1 MKNVLLIA
9 GVIFNL
15 TNSACSKKTAGGIE
29 VPANHPPVAALAA
42 TIKSINPFT
51 VEFKVTASDQD
62 NDALT
67 YAWDFGEGTTKKG
80 SATETFTYQ
89 ENKAFTIKVAVTDGK
104 SSAINLSTDINTTI
118 TTVTINASQK
128 FQTME
133 GFGGFGAKDV
143 YWSNGPFTGAQFV
156 DDLINDLGL
165 TILRDNIPTN
175 FEITNDNSD
184 PNITDLSKFN
194 INNNTTGH
202 DGKLADHLQFLKDMK
217 TAGLQKLIVS
227 IWSPAP
233 WMKYNNK
240 ISNGTN
246 QNSAPAYTNA
256 PDANT
261 NQLKTDMY
269 QEFAE
274 MCVAYIKII
283 KQETGIDVYALSL
296 QNEPRFSQS
305 YASCVYNGEALRD
318 LIKVVGKRFDD
329 EGINT
334 KIFMP
339 EDVGYFDGIKALI
352 QPILNDPA
360 AMSYVDIVATHG
372 YAFDGVTAAS
382 TDAQTWQAMY
392 NWGAPLGKP
401 LWMTETSGFENNMDG
416 AISLGKAMYTAITY
430 GNVSTWVFWSLSQGT
445 LDAYSLMSSSGAKS
459 KRYYVSKNLYRY
471 VRPGAYRISATAP
484 DQSGVY
490 PMAFKHDV
498 ENSQTIVLINDST
511 ISRAIKLSGSSLPS
525 QFSMHTTS
533 DTDDCKDYGMINSSD
548 GILLPPKSVVTLY
561 KKN

>member
-1 MKNVLLIA
+1 MKNILLIVY
-9 GVIFNL
+9 VIFCF
-15 TNSACSKKTAGGIE
+15 TNSACSKKSGDGT
-29 VPANHPPVAALAA
+29 PASINHPPIASLAA
-42 TIKSINPFT
+42 AVKSVSPFT
-51 VEFKVTASDQD
+51 FEFKVTASDQD

-67 YAWDFGEGTTKKG
+67 YTWDFGEGTTKNG
-80 SATETFTYQ
+80 GATETFIYQ
-89 ENKAFTIKVAVTDGK
+89 DNKIYTAKVTVTDGK
-104 SSAINLSTDINTTI
+104 STPVYLSTSINTT
-118 TTVTINASQK
+118 VTQVIIDPSQK

-143 YWSNGPFTGAQFV
+143 YWSNGPFTSAAFV
-156 DDLINDLGL
+156 DALINDLGV

-175 FEITNDNSD
+175 FEITNDNND
-184 PNITDLSKFN
+184 PNVTDLSKFN
-194 INNNTTGH
+194 INNNTAGH
-202 DGKLADHLQFLKDMK
+202 DGKLADHLQYLKDMK
-217 TAGLQKLIVS
+217 AAGLQKLIVS

-233 WMKYNNK
+233 WMKYNNNV
-240 ISNGTN
+240 SNGTT
-246 QNSAPAYTNA
+246 QNSAPAYTTS
-256 PDANT
+256 PGANT

-318 LIKVVGKRFDD
+318 IIKVVGKRLED
-329 EGINT
+329 EGLNT

-352 QPILNDPA
+352 QPILNDPV
-360 AMSYVDIVATHG
+360 AMGYVDIVATHG

-392 NWGAPLGKP
+392 NWGAATGKP
-401 LWMTETSGFENNMDG
+401 LWMTETSGFNNDLSG
-416 AISLGKAMYTAITY
+416 AVSLGKAMYTAITY
-430 GNVSTWVFWSLSQGT
+430 GNVSAWVFWSLSQGT
-445 LDAYSLMSSSGAKS
+445 LDGYSLMSSSGTKS
-459 KRYYVSKNLYRY
+459 KRYYVSKNLYHY

-484 DQSGVY
+484 AQSNIY
-490 PMAFKHDV
+490 PMAFKHDT
-498 ENSQTIVLINDST
+498 ENSQTIFIVNDNTTST
-511 ISRAIKLSGSSLPS
+511 AIKLSGSGLPA
-525 QFSMHTTS
+525 QFSIYTTS
-533 DTDDCKDYGMINSSD
+533 DTDDCKDNGVINTGD
-548 GILLPPKSVVTLY
+548 GILLPPKSVVTFY

>member
-1 MKNVLLIA
+1 MKNVILIT
-9 GVIFNL
+9 GIIFCFA
-15 TNSACSKKTAGGIE
+15 NSACSKKSPGGNITP
-29 VPANHPPVAALAA
+29 VNHQPLASLA
-42 TIKSINPFT
+42 TTIKSVSPFT
-51 VEFKVTASDQD
+51 VEFKLTASDQD

-67 YAWDFGEGTTKKG
+67 YTWDFGDGTTKTG
-80 SATETFTYQ
+80 GATETHDYP
-89 ENKAFTIKVAVTDGK
+89 ENKTFTAKVSITDGK
-104 SSAINLSTDINTTI
+104 SQPVNVSASINTTVTQI
-118 TTVTINASQK
+118 TIDPSQK

-143 YWSNGPFTGAQFV
+143 YWSNGPFTSQQFV
-156 DDLINDLGL
+156 NDLINDLGL

-175 FEITNDNSD
+175 FEITNDNND
-184 PNITDLSKFN
+184 PAVTDLTKFN
-194 INNNTTGH
+194 LNNNTAGH
-202 DGKLADHLQFLKDMK
+202 DGKLADHLQYLKDMK
-217 TAGLQKLIVS
+217 AAGLQKLIVS

-240 ISNGTN
+240 VSNGTN
-246 QNSAPAYTNA
+246 QNSAPSYTTSPN
-256 PDANT
+256 ANT

-318 LIKVVGKRFDD
+318 VIKVVGKRFND
-329 EGINT
+329 EGLDT

-339 EDVGYFDGIKALI
+339 EDVGYFDGIEAI
-352 QPILNDPA
+352 VQPILNDPI

-392 NWGAPLGKP
+392 NWGAPSGKP
-401 LWMTETSGFENNMDG
+401 LWMTETSGFANDMNG
-416 AISLGKAMYTAITY
+416 AISLCKAMYTAITY
-430 GNVSTWVFWSLSQGT
+430 GNISAWLFWELSQGT
-445 LDAYSLMSSSGAKS
+445 VDEYSLMSSSGAKS
-459 KRYYVSKNLYRY
+459 KRYFVSKNLYRY

-484 DQSGVY
+484 DQRNVY
-490 PMAFKHDV
+490 PMAFKQDT
-498 ENSQTIVLINDST
+498 ENSQTIVLINDNT
-511 ISRAIKLSGSSLPS
+511 EGMAVKLSGSGLPV
-525 QFSMHTTS
+525 QFSMYTTS
-533 DTDDCKDYGMINSSD
+533 EDDDCKDYGAINSNE

-561 KKN
+561 KAN

>member
-1 MKNVLLIA
+1 MKNISLI
-9 GVIFNL
+9 VFIIFCF
-15 TNSACSKKTAGGIE
+15 TNCACSKKTDGGSVI
-29 VPANHPPVAALAA
+29 PGNHPPVASLAV
-42 TIKSINPFT
+42 TVKSASPFT
-51 VEFKVTASDQD
+51 VEFKVTASDED

-67 YAWDFGEGTTKKG
+67 YSWDFGEGTTKTG
-80 SATETFTYQ
+80 AATETFTYE

-104 SSAINLSTDINTTI
+104 SSAVNLTASINTTV
-118 TTVTINASQK
+118 TEVTINASQK

-143 YWSNGPFTGAQFV
+143 YWSNGPFTSAEFV
-156 DDLINDLGL
+156 DGLINDLGL

-175 FEITNDNSD
+175 FEIVNDNDD
-184 PNITDLSKFN
+184 PNVTDLTKFN

-202 DGKLADHLQFLKDMK
+202 DGKLADHLQYLKDMK
-217 TAGLQKLIVS
+217 AAGLQKLIVS

-233 WMKYNNK
+233 WMKYNNQV
-240 ISNGTN
+240 SNGTD
-246 QNSAPAYTNA
+246 QNSAPAYTNS

-261 NQLKTDMY
+261 NQLKTDIY

-283 KQETGIDVYALSL
+283 RQETGIDVYALSL

-318 LIKVVGKRFDD
+318 VIKVVGKRLNDD
-329 EGINT
+329 GLNT

-339 EDVGYFDGIKALI
+339 EDVGWFDGIKALI
-352 QPILNDPA
+352 QPILNDPV
-360 AMSYVDIVATHG
+360 AMSYVDIIATHG
-372 YAFDGVTAAS
+372 YAFDGITAAS
-382 TDAQTWQAMY
+382 ADAQTWQAMY
-392 NWGAPLGKP
+392 NWGAPSGKP
-401 LWMTETSGFENNMDG
+401 LWMTETSGFENDMNG
-416 AISLGKAMYTAITY
+416 AISLGKAMYTAVTY
-430 GNVSTWVFWSLSQGT
+430 GNVSAWVFWELSQGT
-445 LDAYSLMSSSGAKS
+445 LDAYSLMSSSGVKS

-484 DQSGVY
+484 DQSSIY
-490 PMAFKHDV
+490 PLAFKHDT

-511 ISRAIKLSGSSLPS
+511 ITRAVKLSGNGLPS
-525 QFSMHTTS
+525 QFSVYVTS
-533 DTDDCKDYGMINSSD
+533 ATDDCKDYGTINTND
-548 GILLPPKSVVTLY
+548 GILLSPKSVVTLY